1 MEKIERILVIGGV
14 AGGATAA
21 ARAKRMRPDAR
32 VAIFDQDGFIS
43 YMA

>member
-1 MEKIERILVIGGV
+1 MERILVIGGV

-21 ARAKRMRPDAR
+21 ARAKRLRPDAQ
-32 VAIFDQDGFIS
+32 VTLYEQGSSIS